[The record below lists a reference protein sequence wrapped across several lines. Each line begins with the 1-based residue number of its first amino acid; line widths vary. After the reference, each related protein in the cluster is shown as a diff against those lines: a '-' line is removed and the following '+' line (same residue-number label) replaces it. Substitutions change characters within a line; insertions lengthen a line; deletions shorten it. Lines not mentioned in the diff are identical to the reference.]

1 MAWVRLSG
9 ARDLRWHGVYRGPDA
24 DLVRRLARSF
34 QALNARH
41 FGGALPLLPI
51 RLSERMR
58 TRLGHIVLERTRGA
72 PVAIVLSRR
81 HVAEHGWRDVED
93 TLLHEM
99 VHLWQ
104 SVNGQKVDHGPR
116 FRAMARQV
124 GVAAAARR
132 HVRPSAMP
140 RVRPSARPR
149 DTRAEAS
156 SPGT

>member
-34 QALNARH
+34 QALNTRH
-41 FGGALPLLPI
+41 FAAALPLVPI
-51 RLSERMR
+51 RLSDRMR
-58 TRLGHIVLERTRGA
+58 TRLGHIVLERTGGA

-81 HVAEHGWRDVED
+81 HVVEHPWRDVED

-99 VHLWQ
+99 IHLWQ
-104 SVNGQKVDHGPR
+104 CANGQRVDHGPR

-132 HVRPSAMP
+132 HVGPP
-140 RVRPSARPR
+140 ARPHAR
-149 DTRAEAS
+149 TPAPPHEMD
-156 SPGT
+156 GT

>member
-24 DLVRRLARSF
+24 DVVRRLARAF

-41 FGGALPLLPI
+41 FAGALPPVPI
-51 RLSERMR
+51 RLSARMR
-58 TRLGHIVLERTRGA
+58 TRLGHIVLERTSGKPIA
-72 PVAIVLSRR
+72 VVLSRR
-81 HVAEHGWRDVED
+81 HALDHEWRDVED

-104 SVNGQKVDHGPR
+104 SANGQRVDHGPR

-132 HVRPSAMP
+132 PVRTPALP
-140 RVRPSARPR
+140 HARTP
-149 DTRAEAS
+149 AAS
-156 SPGT
+156 SSGT